1 MKEEIKIT
9 QTETDKMAGVEAVE
23 LVTDEEIQEIKD
35 LDDSVMPEQMQY
47 DVSDLRESFDS
58 SGGVHILV
66 KDSTGKIMGYLT
78 SVPKDE
84 EYEDL
89 CVADPEFFKD
99 ESSLYIESILVKDG
113 DLVIL
118 NKVFKLLLTEAGKR
132 GYKNISMHA
141 RVSQGLSDIL
151 QKRYGAKFFRRIENW
166 YDFGEPF
173 DYLELDL
180 G

>member
-1 MKEEIKIT
+1 MKEEIEIT
-9 QTETDKMAGVEAVE
+9 PTEIDKMANIEVAEV
-23 LVTDEEIQEIKD
+23 VTDEEIQEIKA
-35 LDDSVMPEQMQY
+35 LDDSVMSEQMQY
-47 DVSDLRESFDS
+47 DISDLRESFDS
-58 SGGVHILV
+58 PEGVHILV

-84 EYEDL
+84 EYEAL
-89 CVADPEFFKD
+89 CMADPEFIKD
-99 ESSLYIESILVKDG
+99 ESSLYIESVLVKDG
-113 DLVIL
+113 DLVTI
-118 NKVFKLLLTEAGKR
+118 NKVFKLLLTEAGKK

-166 YDFGEPF
+166 YGFGEPF

-180 G
+180 